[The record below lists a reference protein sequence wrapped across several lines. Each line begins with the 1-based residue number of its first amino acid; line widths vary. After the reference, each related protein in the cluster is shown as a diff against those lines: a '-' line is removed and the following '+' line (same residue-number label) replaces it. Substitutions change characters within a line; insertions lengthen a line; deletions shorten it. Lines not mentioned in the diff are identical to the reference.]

1 MAPTHLYDIER
12 ENTELQRIS
21 LETSN
26 VMGLC
31 VYTESNRLVRAEDY
45 EVNLEILSA
54 ISAHEIA
61 PTVVALSL
69 SEAVTASHSI
79 PILQKSRRHM

>member
-1 MAPTHLYDIER
+1 MAPTHLYPIDR
-12 ENTELQRIS
+12 ENAQLQRIS
-21 LETSN
+21 LETSKA
-26 VMGLC
+26 MGLC

-69 SEAVTASHSI
+69 SEAVTASHAI
-79 PILQKSRRHM
+79 LILQKSRTHM